1 VAESAVHRAMKAI
14 VKEALE
20 AERFAVVEEPL
31 FPPGDKVT
39 WASYRPDLLAYRSE
53 DGAEELVIV
62 ECETHPNMRRL
73 RSKNFSSVW
82 FQPFLFREGSVR
94 RILAVP
100 QGKLGSVDMKIRN
113 RWDVWVIGT
122 NSAMAKYPARA

>member
-1 VAESAVHRAMKAI
+1 MAESAVHRSMKAI